1 MATLETEKKV
11 KKTIIGEVISDK
23 MDKTIVIK
31 VQRTYMEP
39 LLHKVVKSFKKYKV
53 HDEQEEAQV
62 GDVVEVF
69 EGRPCSKS
77 KYLYLSRIIK
87 SKKME

>member
-1 MATLETEKKV
+1 MAIHETEKKV

-31 VQRTYMEP
+31 VERTYSEP

-53 HDEQEEAQV
+53 HDEQEVAQV
-62 GDVVEVF
+62 GDVVEVL
-69 EGRPCSKS
+69 EGRPCSKT
-77 KYLYLSRIIK
+77 KFLYLSRVIK